1 MDLDLMLGLRDHI
14 TVGSHVP
21 GRLKLKFDLG
31 VIGNPKVIRYVK
43 VNGFGPPKGQDMP
56 GINRTSFNPLT
67 RSMTMFYD
75 AGVIEPELLHRLF
88 TCESVSEFQ
97 KTAVELADLVDF
109 DLSTF
114 LN

>member
-1 MDLDLMLGLRDHI
+1 MDIDLMLGLREHI
-14 TVGSHVP
+14 TVGSHTP
-21 GRLKLKFDLG
+21 GRLRLKFDLG

-56 GINRTSFNPLT
+56 GITGTKFNPLT
-67 RSMTMFYD
+67 RSMTMVYD
-75 AGVIEPELLHRLF
+75 DEIIEPELLHRLF
-88 TCESVSEFQ
+88 TCENAAEFREI
-97 KTAVELADLVDF
+97 AVELADTVDF